1 MRFITL
7 SGVDGSGKSTQLNLL
22 KEHLLREGHTVS
34 YFHAVDFSLANK
46 LARCFKGQKT
56 FEPGQEKAVTRASYI
71 SILLREKF
79 LLIDILRFRLLL
91 SRLRKESCDY
101 LISDRY
107 FYDSI
112 INLEYLSL
120 CHSERVCEP
129 RNPNVKTRS
138 LDRLGMT
145 FLARHIPKPD
155 TAFYFD
161 IDPEAIMSRDRAP
174 EQGIDYLRAKQ
185 SLFNQKLSE
194 WSMITIDAHR
204 DKETIF
210 KDILPRL

>member
-7 SGVDGSGKSTQLNLL
+7 SGVDGSGKSTQLDLL

-46 LARCFKGQKT
+46 LARYFKGQKT

-112 INLEYLSL
+112 VNVEYLQSVSSQQSAVNKKQGL
-120 CHSERVCEP
+120 LLTISCYLLP
-129 RNPNVKTRS
+129 
-138 LDRLGMT
+138 
-145 FLARHIPKPD
+145 APD
-155 TAFYFD
+155 LAFYFD
-161 IDPEAIMSRDRAP
+161 ISPEAIMSRDRAP

-194 WSMITIDAHR
+194 WNMITIDASR

-210 KDILPRL
+210 KDITNMAS

>member
-7 SGVDGSGKSTQLNLL
+7 SGVDGSGKSTQLDLL

-46 LARCFKGQKT
+46 LARCLKGQKT
-56 FEPGQEKAVTRASYI
+56 FEPGQEKAVTQASYI

-91 SRLRKESCDY
+91 SRLRKEGCDY

-112 INLEYLSL
+112 INIEYL
-120 CHSERVCEP
+120 
-129 RNPNVKTRS
+129 RS
-138 LDRLGMT
+138 INNQQSTKNNQPSAVNKKQGLLLT
-145 FLARHIPKPD
+145 VSCYLLPD
-155 TAFYFD
+155 PDAAFYFD
-161 IDPEAIMSRDRAP
+161 LAPEAIMSRDRAP
-174 EQGIDYLRAKQ
+174 EQGIDYLRTKQ

-194 WSMITIDAHR
+194 WDMITIDASL

-210 KDILPRL
+210 KDITNMVS

>member
-7 SGVDGSGKSTQLNLL
+7 SGVDGSGKSTQLDLL
-22 KEHLLREGHTVS
+22 KEHLLQEGHTVS

-46 LARCFKGQKT
+46 LVRCFKGQKT

-91 SRLRKESCDY
+91 SRLRKENCDY

-112 INLEYLSL
+112 VNIEYLQSV
-120 CHSERVCEP
+120 SSQKSAANKKR
-129 RNPNVKTRS
+129 
-138 LDRLGMT
+138 G
-145 FLARHIPKPD
+145 FLLFVIGYLLPAPD
-155 TAFYFD
+155 LAFYFD
-161 IDPEAIMSRDRAP
+161 IAPEAIMSRDRAP
-174 EQGIDYLRAKQ
+174 EQGIDYLRTKQ

-194 WSMITIDAHR
+194 WNMITIDASR

-210 KDILPRL
+210 KDITNMAS